1 MGSPGLALNVAQT
14 DAAHA
19 RLWFMGARA
28 LYVGPSFGLAAHR
41 NAVAVLCV
49 GVHAPFGVARDPH
62 DERAGSVEC
71 RSAFIPPAT
80 WHRLVLPPG
89 PMAFLY
95 LDPWSA
101 DVQAVRD
108 AMRDDRGRF
117 ARDHAREQALV
128 TALQAL
134 GGTPADTALRQVK
147 DALSLPPP
155 ARRDERI
162 VSAVKAL
169 REQRQAAQRL
179 DQLAASSGLSPSR
192 FLHLFKQSTG
202 VPLRRFRLWTRL
214 GVAVRRMADG
224 ASLTDAAL
232 DAGFASSAHFS
243 TAFREMF
250 GMAPSRL
257 VQARLS
263 IADPARP

>member
-1 MGSPGLALNVAQT
+1 
-14 DAAHA
+14 
-19 RLWFMGARA
+19 MGARA

-49 GVHAPFGVARDPH
+49 GLHENFGVAHDPRD
-62 DERAGSVEC
+62 EGAGTLEC

-80 WHRLVLPPG
+80 WHRLALPAS

-101 DVQAVRD
+101 DVQAVHD

-117 ARDHAREQALV
+117 ARGHARESELV
-128 TALQAL
+128 AALQAL
-134 GGTPADTALRQVK
+134 GGTTDDAALRRVK
-147 DALSLPPP
+147 EVLALPPP

-162 VSAVKAL
+162 VTAVKAL
-169 REQRQAAQRL
+169 RAQPQDEHSL
-179 DQLAASSGLSPSR
+179 DQLAAPSGLSHSR

-224 ASLTDAAL
+224 TSLTDAAL

-250 GMAPSRL
+250 GMAPTRL
-257 VQARLS
+257 VQAQLS
-263 IADPARP
+263 IASPARP